1 MWISGERSCK
11 VIFLEQD
18 EKSLLSFKQR
28 RGMIY
33 YDFFLAAPLMIDGNE
48 RRQRN
53 ETRKEST
60 AIATL
65 WRMVVV
71 WTSVNSCGIKEN
83 TAGAEIE
90 RWTLKVEASGKIRVW
105 VGMRKKEES
114 TTITQILFLT
124 HRLGGRGGG
133 EEKGDGFTINW
144 KLEGLWEKRD

>member
-1 MWISGERSCK
+1 MCISGERSCK

-65 WRMVVV
+65 
-71 WTSVNSCGIKEN
+71 
-83 TAGAEIE
+83 
-90 RWTLKVEASGKIRVW
+90 
-105 VGMRKKEES
+105 
-114 TTITQILFLT
+114 
-124 HRLGGRGGG
+124 
-133 EEKGDGFTINW
+133 
-144 KLEGLWEKRD
+144 